1 MSETAPRPIRV
12 VLVDDHPMLLWGLSK
27 LIDGERPRL
36 EVAGTAQTVEEA
48 ERLVQREKPDV
59 VLLDLDLGGGQSGL
73 DAMPAILRHEGTRII
88 ILTGTRDR
96 RLREQSMLLGASGIL
111 SKEAAADTLIS
122 AITRVHAGEVWLDP
136 DTAAQIL
143 GRLRHDSHDPEIERI
158 ASLTHKEREVI
169 RTLLNGEGLPNKVLA
184 DRLGLAEHTLRNH
197 LSSIY
202 SKLGVRTRLALYMY
216 AIEHRLG
223 DD

>member
-1 MSETAPRPIRV
+1 MNSDNPQPIRV

-36 EVAGTAQTVEEA
+36 EVAGTAQTIEEA
-48 ERLVQREKPDV
+48 ETLVQREKPHV
-59 VLLDLDLGGGQSGL
+59 VLLDLDLGGQSGL
-73 DAMPAILRHEGTRII
+73 DAMPAILRNEGTRII
-88 ILTGTRDR
+88 ILTGTRDP

-111 SKEAAADTLIS
+111 SKEAAADTLIT

-136 DTAAQIL
+136 DTAAQIV
-143 GRLRHDSHDPEIERI
+143 GRLRQGQRDPEAARI
-158 ASLTHKEREVI
+158 ASLTQKERTVI
-169 RTLLNGEGLPNKVLA
+169 GALVKGEGLPNKVLA
-184 DRLGLAEHTLRNH
+184 DRLCMAEHTLRNH

-216 AIEHRLG
+216 AIEHHLG

>member
-1 MSETAPRPIRV
+1 MNETAPPPIRV

-27 LIDGERPRL
+27 LIDGERPHL
-36 EVAGTAQTVEEA
+36 EVVGTAQTIEEA
-48 ERLVQREKPDV
+48 QRLVQQEKPDV
-59 VLLDLDLGGGQSGL
+59 VLLDLDLGGQSGL
-73 DAMPAILRHEGTRII
+73 DAMPAILRQEGTRII

-111 SKEAAADTLIS
+111 SKEAAADTLIT
-122 AITRVHAGEVWLDP
+122 AITRVHAGELWLDP
-136 DTAAQIL
+136 DTASQIL
-143 GRLRHDSHDPEIERI
+143 GRLRQGNRDPEAERI

-169 RTLLNGEGLPNKVLA
+169 RALLNGEGLPNKVLA
-184 DRLGLAEHTLRNH
+184 DRLCLAEHTLRNH
-197 LSSIY
+197 LTSIY

-223 DD
+223 EN

>member
-1 MSETAPRPIRV
+1 MNETARQPIRV

-36 EVAGTAQTVEEA
+36 ELAGTAQTIEEA
-48 ERLVQREKPDV
+48 EQLVQREKPDV
-59 VLLDLDLGGGQSGL
+59 VLLDLDLGGQSGL

-88 ILTGTRDR
+88 ILTGTRDP

-111 SKEAAADTLIS
+111 SKEAAADTLIT

-136 DTAAQIL
+136 DTASQII
-143 GRLRHDSHDPEIERI
+143 GRLRQGNRDPEAERI
-158 ASLTHKEREVI
+158 ASLTQKEREVI
-169 RTLLNGEGLPNKVLA
+169 RNLVRGEGLPNKVLA
-184 DRLGLAEHTLRNH
+184 DRLCMAEHTLRNH

-202 SKLGVRTRLALYMY
+202 SKVGVKTRLALYMY
-216 AIEHRLG
+216 ALEHHLG
-223 DD
+223 EG

>member
-1 MSETAPRPIRV
+1 MNETAARPIRV

-36 EVAGTAQTVEEA
+36 EVAGTAQTIEEA
-48 ERLVQREKPDV
+48 QRLVQQEKPDV
-59 VLLDLDLGGGQSGL
+59 VLLDLDLGGQSGL
-73 DAMPAILRHEGTRII
+73 DAMPAILRQEGTRII

-111 SKEAAADTLIS
+111 SKEAAADTLIT
-122 AITRVHAGEVWLDP
+122 AITRVHAGELWLDP

-143 GRLRHDSHDPEIERI
+143 GRLRQGTRDPEAERI

-169 RTLLNGEGLPNKVLA
+169 RALLNGEGLPNKVLA
-184 DRLGLAEHTLRNH
+184 DRLCLAEHTLRNH
-197 LSSIY
+197 LTSIY

-223 DD
+223 EN

>member
-1 MSETAPRPIRV
+1 MNETAKPIRV

-36 EVAGTAQTVEEA
+36 EVAGTAQTLEEA
-48 ERLVQREKPDV
+48 EHLVEREKPDI
-59 VLLDLDLGGGQSGL
+59 VLLDLDLGGQSGL
-73 DAMPAILRHEGTRII
+73 DAMPAILRHAGTRII

-96 RLREQSMLLGASGIL
+96 SLREQSMLRGASGIL
-111 SKEAAADTLIS
+111 SKEAAADTLIT

-136 DTAAQIL
+136 ETAAQIL
-143 GRLRHDSHDPEIERI
+143 GRLRQDKRDPEAERI
-158 ASLTHKEREVI
+158 ASLTQKERVVI
-169 RTLLNGEGLPNKVLA
+169 GALVKGEGLPNKVLA
-184 DRLGLAEHTLRNH
+184 DRLCMAEHTLRNH
-197 LSSIY
+197 LTSIY

-223 DD
+223 ED